1 MISSLICW
9 SYFIRYVRKIEITK
23 LYNFYFI
30 IAVKTYFISG
40 RVQPLNE
47 VKIPPT
53 GRLDIKELRAST
65 FDDTNGQI
73 NTDPSNNS
81 AANILRTSI
90 QNDLQV
96 GNYKANVA

>member
-1 MISSLICW
+1 M
-9 SYFIRYVRKIEITK
+9 K
-23 LYNFYFI
+23 LLNPIVFYFI
-30 IAVKTYFISG
+30 LAVKTYFISG

-96 GNYKANVA
+96 GYYKAKVA